1 LSIPVSDASSALQ
14 ICEDGKTLTAQAL
27 KNGSFNPTR
36 PILVQDTPQSIGMKV
51 PAQMRIR
58 DVADIVGHKYPV
70 SVIDVQHQEELEGW
84 TMGDLV
90 EYFEDEERL
99 LLSNQATRTSKRRQR
114 RAATTSTVHQ
124 PKVLNQIS
132 MEFSKTPLSKYIKSP
147 QFVRDL
153 DWLDHAW
160 PHKERSHDAPTVQYY
175 CLTSTAG
182 CYTDF
187 HVDFGGTSVW
197 YHVLEGRK
205 EFLLIDPTVENLRIY
220 EEWLCQSNQ
229 SELWLCDMMQEA
241 PVKIHLQEG
250 QTLVIPSGWIHA
262 VYTPQDSLVFGGN
275 FLHGLEIQKQ
285 LSINNL
291 ETRTRV
297 PGKFRYPNY
306 LELQFYAARMYL
318 EMMKAGSVCQREV
331 DGLKDLL
338 YALKEW
344 WKLQASPMMV
354 TAAQG
359 AAKESGCESVEHM
372 IDALEKERDRIIRHG
387 ICRNPTYREKP
398 KLKLTVATPTPK
410 KSAGFRITLPSSSI
424 YPMPNRK
431 AAKREGLDEFVPGPD
446 EELDEWKP
454 NKALASETGKK
465 KKSVPAPASKSK
477 VPVKVKNP
485 MNSRQRLMKRFK

>member
-1 LSIPVSDASSALQ
+1 MI
-14 ICEDGKTLTAQAL
+14 
-27 KNGSFNPTR
+27 
-36 PILVQDTPQSIGMKV
+36 DTPQSIGMKV

-84 TMGDLV
+84 TLGDLV

-99 LLSNQATRTSKRRQR
+99 LLSNQATRTSNRRQR
-114 RAATTSTVHQ
+114 RAANTSTAHH

-160 PHKERSHDAPTVQYY
+160 PHKERKHDAPTVQYY

-241 PVKIHLQEG
+241 PVKIHLLEG

-318 EMMKAGSVCQREV
+318 EMMRAGSVCQIEV
-331 DGLKDLL
+331 DGLKYLL

-344 WKLQASPMMV
+344 WKLQASTTMV

-359 AAKESGCESVEHM
+359 AAKESGCESVEQM
-372 IDALEKERDRIIRHG
+372 IEALEKERDRIIRHG

-410 KSAGFRITLPSSSI
+410 KESAGFRITLPSSSM

-431 AAKREGLDEFVPGPD
+431 VAKPEGLDEFVPGPD

-454 NKALASETGKK
+454 SKALVSQTRKK
-465 KKSVPAPASKSK
+465 MKPFKATPSKSK
-477 VPVKVKNP
+477 VPVKEKNP
-485 MNSRQRLMKRFK
+485 VNSRQRLMKRFK